1 MPTGRTSK
9 VYRLGGLSMYVRV
22 RVSKSKVILLWSKV
36 HCEPAAAAARARQ
49 AGKKDW
55 P

>member
-1 MPTGRTSK
+1 
-9 VYRLGGLSMYVRV
+9 MYVRRGSTVVLKQPIQRIVNIVTPVRV
-22 RVSKSKVILLWSKV
+22 RVSKSKV